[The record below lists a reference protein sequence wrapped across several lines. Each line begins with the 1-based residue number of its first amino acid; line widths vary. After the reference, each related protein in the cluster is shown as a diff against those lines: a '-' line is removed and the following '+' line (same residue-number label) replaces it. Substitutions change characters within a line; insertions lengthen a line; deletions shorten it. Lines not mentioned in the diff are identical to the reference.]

1 MENEETKTCP
11 FCGEEIKVKAI
22 KCRYCQSSLDEEGLS
37 KAEKIREEVYAEKN
51 DGNQG
56 ENLNSESSNSNYM
69 DNEHFKESEVSQE
82 PSDGYNNINEDGRS
96 IGKDNSRVLIYIGL
110 ALAVILFIAFFSF
123 IVEVIAFG
131 GVIIGI
137 IALIKG
143 GFTNYWIDN
152 RKKAVIL
159 IIASMLIGGA
169 SQGGAGEIFLMIL
182 SIVAISGMIVGIIT
196 LIKGKLQYFGINSRT
211 MGALILVV
219 SLVIFGIVDFIGFIG
234 SSDTNISDTSI
245 NYIENASPEEE
256 LAYLQFVERTSSS
269 LSNNLSW
276 FDPSV
281 WSVMSENTWMETMVL
296 ESRGARRICDEV
308 FAFEDVPKKY
318 ENVHDNYIKACR
330 EYYEAMESIEEGARN
345 LNERAVTRTFRQI
358 DKGNTYLERAINEM
372 EKANR

>member
-1 MENEETKTCP
+1 MKNTESKICP

-37 KAEKIREEVYAEKN
+37 KAEKIREEVFAEKN

-56 ENLNSESSNSNYM
+56 ENINSESSNSNYM

-219 SLVIFGIVDFIGFIG
+219 SLVIFGVVDLIDSNTASNVRSLQSGDKASSETDIEEEQVESFTEILANSNKGLYNVKAYMDEKTIVFIPLHDHEIDTIRSVKEGSQLHRAFWFDIVDLHIEQSKFI
-234 SSDTNISDTSI
+234 
-245 NYIENASPEEE
+245 
-256 LAYLQFVERTSSS
+256 
-269 LSNNLSW
+269 
-276 FDPSV
+276 
-281 WSVMSENTWMETMVL
+281 SENLPGYSLAV
-296 ESRGARRICDEV
+296 V
-308 FAFEDVPKKY
+308 NPY
-318 ENVHDNYIKACR
+318 NHDNALLLI
-330 EYYEAMESIEEGARN
+330 EDGTIYYDFADD
-345 LNERAVTRTFRQI
+345 L
-358 DKGNTYLERAINEM
+358 
-372 EKANR
+372 